1 MAIYKTLK
9 AATTEELD
17 ILVNSYLKRHWQIS
31 GGAYAAISTAFSIG
45 VNKDISTVAQ
55 LVLADNAYSVI
66 YCQPVICP
74 KGEL

>member
-31 GGAYAAISTAFSIG
+31 GGAYAAIYC
-45 VNKDISTVAQ
+45 K
-55 LVLADNAYSVI
+55 YSFR
-66 YCQPVICP
+66 YC
-74 KGEL
+74 